1 MCPFSQD
8 SGEKLGIYAFCSIA
22 CLLMALSCS
31 LIIPLPGQGKVPAG
45 PTAPICWALQ
55 LSDVAWRL
63 LQQGPAMLLTSST
76 VFLAKRWSSG
86 KKAVRASCPGRY
98 KPWPQTFL
106 FLWRQYDSCLHHAYR
121 EHHKWAQ
128 SRLEIGD
135 SLLKGVRGC
144 AGPALLQDV
153 LLKPGSVVGKE
164 RGPTLLAYIQQ
175 LRKWLLSAAQWWQ
188 CLETATQVTHWIKW
202 EKPAYNNTNKW
213 QEKPSFLYSPLKK
226 HRRVLKTPNVCP
238 QSQINIKS
246 VPSRCLPN
254 SLQEVLRTEVFYP
267 AWWGYA
273 GKLRF

>member
-55 LSDVAWRL
+55 LSDVPWRL

-135 SLLKGVRGC
+135 SLL
-144 AGPALLQDV
+144 
-153 LLKPGSVVGKE
+153 E
-164 RGPTLLAYIQQ
+164 RGERLCRTSTSPGCFIEA
-175 LRKWLLSAAQWWQ
+175 RLSGGKGKRA
-188 CLETATQVTHWIKW
+188 
-202 EKPAYNNTNKW
+202 
-213 QEKPSFLYSPLKK
+213 
-226 HRRVLKTPNVCP
+226 
-238 QSQINIKS
+238 
-246 VPSRCLPN
+246 N
-254 SLQEVLRTEVFYP
+254 SLGLHPAVEEMAPLCCTVMTVLGNSHTSYT
-267 AWWGYA
+267 
-273 GKLRF
+273 LN